1 MSVPGG
7 RGSAAE
13 KTATRTETGESAS
26 DPLELGQRAESR
38 NLARPPK
45 PDPDLLKLG
54 RRIESANLGQSLE
67 PDPALLNLGRR
78 VDSANLGQPLE
89 AGPALLNLGR
99 RVESANL
106 GQPPEAAE
114 VARARTIREKIGRWL
129 EEKL

>member
-26 DPLELGQRAESR
+26 DPLELGRRAESQ
-38 NLARPPK
+38 NLAQPPE
-45 PDPDLLKLG
+45 PTRDLLKLG
-54 RRIESANLGQSLE
+54 RRIESANLGQPLE
-67 PDPALLNLGRR
+67 P
-78 VDSANLGQPLE
+78 
-89 AGPALLNLGR
+89 GPALLKLGR

-129 EEKL
+129 EEK